1 MTGFSCVME
10 NVYMIEVDINLT
22 TEIQKFVPMQIV

>member
-10 NVYMIEVDINLT
+10 SVYMIEADISLT